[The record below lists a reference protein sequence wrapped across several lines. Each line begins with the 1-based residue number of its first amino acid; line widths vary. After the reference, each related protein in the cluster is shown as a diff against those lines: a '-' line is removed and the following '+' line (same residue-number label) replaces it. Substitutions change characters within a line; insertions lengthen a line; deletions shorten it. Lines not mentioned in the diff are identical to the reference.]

1 MRYFLT
7 VYLNGKKQNTVLLN
21 TLPSFAAGSLSM
33 GRADTND
40 IILPYPSVS
49 RKHAMLEFRG
59 QNVEIVDMGSLNKLR
74 VNGKAYE
81 RIRLNDGMNV
91 TIGTTGNIITLLFN
105 AMPEQGEQAQRQPL
119 PRQSR
124 ESAGEKSKS
133 FMGARVFAAMM
144 DFTICMFMGIGAAI
158 LMLLLLNHLNLG
170 IKIIIFLTFLIT
182 LFVVWIYFA
191 LGESGESKGT
201 MGKVAMGLCVEDLK
215 TNERISFQKATKR
228 FFAKVLST
236 LILFLG
242 YIPMFGKKQTLHDY
256 LAGTK
261 VVKNPRMKE

>member
-1 MRYFLT
+1 
-7 VYLNGKKQNTVLLN
+7 
-21 TLPSFAAGSLSM
+21 
-33 GRADTND
+33 
-40 IILPYPSVS
+40 
-49 RKHAMLEFRG
+49 
-59 QNVEIVDMGSLNKLR
+59 
-74 VNGKAYE
+74 
-81 RIRLNDGMNV
+81 
-91 TIGTTGNIITLLFN
+91 
-105 AMPEQGEQAQRQPL
+105 
-119 PRQSR
+119 
-124 ESAGEKSKS
+124 
-133 FMGARVFAAMM
+133 MGARVFAAMM